1 MLASNFK
8 EYYNKRRQKVMASVV
23 NDYLEWCEES
33 IDKSCFDDT
42 MNIAELAM
50 NQLNR
55 LFYIH
60 VDRSEMLLAIFG
72 LTYETILERLITK
85 ERAGYDN
92 YKVTIANQLEIGYS
106 STINDEYEKNGGFVC
121 GIKDLGN
128 SGQVEDAPET
138 SDETIQLCV
147 EWNSA
152 NIVTD
157 TNFINKVVEAT
168 AVKLKQLK
176 CFIGSHELII
186 PIFVEVYK
194 MAAQYAKIKRAENK
208 DEFAYSINFLNCFDI
223 TARESIDG
231 DDEILIT
238 PSISSKLELKNDWL
252 ASGKFET
259 PAQEQ
264 DQVQIEEQDIL
275 PFKEQDNKEA
285 TEQ

>member
-1 MLASNFK
+1 
-8 EYYNKRRQKVMASVV
+8 MASVV

-168 AVKLKQLK
+168 SVKLKQLK

-264 DQVQIEEQDIL
+264 DQVQIQEQDIL
-275 PFKEQDNKEA
+275 PFQEPESDNKEA